1 MKIRRIISTIAAA
14 ALAVSLS
21 ACALFNKPKPGNIGD
36 IVLADGDLVAE
47 ITIEGYGTVK
57 AKLFPDLAPNA
68 VENFKRLCEQG
79 YYDGLKIHRV
89 APDSMMQ
96 GGSLN
101 GDGTGGTAILDNN
114 DSFAIE
120 TSDKARN
127 FYGALGYAN
136 VDGENTTQFYIVN
149 NKTPIDITQYDPAK
163 FTAKAD
169 ELAAQKAELD
179 ASLPEY
185 KRISAQETHYRN
197 LAAMLK
203 GASDEVK
210 EKYAKVGGYPFWDG
224 GYTVFGQVYEG
235 LDVVDSIA
243 KTELT
248 TNNLGELTKPV
259 TDFVFASA
267 VVYAYVSAS
276 TTEETSAGSQ
286 PDASAPNAG
295 SAADSSQPQQT
306 QQTAESASEQA
317 ATDSAPVQSAQS
329 AESGEP
335 FSTIET
341 ADSAA

>member
-21 ACALFNKPKPGNIGD
+21 ACSLFNKPKPGNISD
-36 IVLADGDLVAE
+36 IVLADGDLIAE
-47 ITIEGYGTVK
+47 INIEGYGTIK

-68 VENFKRLCEQG
+68 VENFKRLCEQE
-79 YYDGLKIHRV
+79 YYNGLKIHRV

-101 GDGTGGTAILDNN
+101 GDGTGGTSIIDNN

-136 VDGENTTQFYIVN
+136 TDGENTTQFYIVN

-169 ELAAQKAELD
+169 ELAAEKEGLD
-179 ASLPEY
+179 SSLPEY

-197 LAAMLK
+197 LSAMLK

-210 EKYAKVGGYPFWDG
+210 EKYAKTGGYPFWDG

-243 KTELT
+243 KAELT
-248 TNNLGELTKPV
+248 TNNLGEMTKPV
-259 TDFVFASA
+259 NDIIIASA
-267 VVYAYVSAS
+267 VVYTYVTPS
-276 TTEETSAGSQ
+276 TTEETSGQATAQ
-286 PDASAPNAG
+286 AG
-295 SAADSSQPQQT
+295 SADNA
-306 QQTAESASEQA
+306 QTAESAPA
-317 ATDSAPVQSAQS
+317 AAPTAESAHT

-341 ADSAA
+341 AEQAA

>member
-21 ACALFNKPKPGNIGD
+21 ACSLFNRPKPGNID
-36 IVLADGDLVAE
+36 EIVLADGDLIAE

-68 VENFKRLCEQG
+68 VENFRRLCEED
-79 YYDGLKIHRV
+79 YYNGLKIHRV

-101 GDGTGGTAILDNN
+101 GDGTGGTAVLDNK

-136 VDGENTTQFYIVN
+136 TDGENTTQFYIVN
-149 NKTPIDITQYDPAK
+149 NKTPIDITKYDPAK

-169 ELAAQKAELD
+169 ELAAEKANLD
-179 ASLPEY
+179 SSLPEY
-185 KRISAQETHYRN
+185 KRVSAQETHYRN
-197 LAAMLK
+197 LATMFK
-203 GASDEVK
+203 GATDAVK
-210 EKYAKVGGYPFWDG
+210 EKYAKTGGYPFWDG
-224 GYTVFGQVYEG
+224 GYTVFGQVFDG
-235 LDVVDSIA
+235 FDVIDSIA

-248 TNNLGELTKPV
+248 TNNLGEMTKPV
-259 TDFVFASA
+259 TDIIIASA
-267 VVYAYVSAS
+267 VVYAYESPS
-276 TTEETSAGSQ
+276 TTEETGTAATSE
-286 PDASAPNAG
+286 ASSPNAG
-295 SAADSSQPQQT
+295 SAADNSQT
-306 QQTAESASEQA
+306 QQTDGSAPAQA
-317 ATDSAPVQSAQS
+317 ATESAPAESAQS
-329 AESGEP
+329 AESAEP

>member
-149 NKTPIDITQYDPAK
+149 SKSVDDPADYD
-163 FTAKAD
+163 KAI
-169 ELAAQKAELD
+169 AELTAERD
-179 ASLPEY
+179 KYEADSEGYEYYNYYIESYTKTAEKLRSLSDKY
-185 KRISAQETHYRN
+185 KEQ
-197 LAAMLK
+197 
-203 GASDEVK
+203 
-210 EKYAKVGGYPFWDG
+210 GGTPSLDDD
-224 GYTVFGQVYEG
+224 YTVFGQVVEG
-235 LDVVDSIA
+235 FDVIDNISAV
-243 KTELT
+243 EVT
-248 TNNLGELTKPV
+248 TGSSGENSKPV
-259 TDFVFASA
+259 KDIIIKSVK
-267 VVYAYVSAS
+267 VYA
-276 TTEETSAGSQ
+276 
-286 PDASAPNAG
+286 
-295 SAADSSQPQQT
+295 AD
-306 QQTAESASEQA
+306 
-317 ATDSAPVQSAQS
+317 
-329 AESGEP
+329 
-335 FSTIET
+335 
-341 ADSAA
+341 